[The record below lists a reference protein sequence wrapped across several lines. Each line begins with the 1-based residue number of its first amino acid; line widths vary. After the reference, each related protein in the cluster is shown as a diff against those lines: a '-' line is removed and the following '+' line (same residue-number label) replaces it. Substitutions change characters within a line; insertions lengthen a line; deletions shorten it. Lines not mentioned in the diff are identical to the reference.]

1 MESYSGI
8 HVALVSAFTGDGAPD
23 LPTTRRLVDELIGR
37 GVHGLVA
44 NASTG
49 QFATLSVDERKAGL
63 AAVTEAAAGRVPVT
77 AQVGAMTTAEA
88 VMGAAWAR
96 ELGAAAVMAVT
107 PYYDALDE
115 REVEGYYS
123 AVAEVGLPVML
134 YNNPWATGWS
144 MSPELVARLARID
157 GVRFLKDSTGEL
169 DRVFRIRHLCG
180 DGLQVIS
187 GWDTLVLPALLSG
200 VRCLV
205 LGSANA
211 VPEALFALWRLAVV
225 EEDLDAARS
234 LWAALYPVCG
244 FFMTAG
250 FAAAVRAATSLRVMD
265 VGPARPPV
273 LPLRQDLAD
282 ELVDLLARLDVAF
295 EAAPRDVGPAAER

>member
-8 HVALVSAFTGDGAPD
+8 HVALVSAFGPGGELD
-23 LPTTRRLVDELIGR
+23 LSTTRRLVEALIGR

-49 QFATLSVDERKAGL
+49 QFGTLSTDERKAFL
-63 AAVTEAAAGRVPVT
+63 AAVMEAAAGRVPVT

-88 VMGAAWAR
+88 VDGAAWAK
-96 ELGAAAVMAVT
+96 ELGAAAVMAVL

-115 REVEGYYS
+115 REVEGYYR
-123 AVAEVGLPVML
+123 AVAEVGVPVML

-144 MSPELVARLARID
+144 MSPELIARLARIE
-157 GVRFLKDSTGEL
+157 GVFSIKDSASEL
-169 DRVFRIRHLCG
+169 DRAFRIRQLCG

-211 VPEALFALWRLAVV
+211 IPEALVALWRVAVV
-225 EEDLDAARS
+225 EEDLEAARA
-234 LWAALYPVCG
+234 LWAAAYPVCD

-250 FAAAVRAATSLRVMD
+250 FAATVRAATSLRVVD
-265 VGPARPPV
+265 VGAARLPV
-273 LPLRQDLAD
+273 LPLEETLARRLQ
-282 ELVDLLARLDVAF
+282 ELLAQLDEVLESVGR
-295 EAAPRDVGPAAER
+295 EAR

>member
-1 MESYSGI
+1 MEDYSGI
-8 HVALVSAFTGDGAPD
+8 HVALVSAFGPGGELD
-23 LPTTRRLVDELIGR
+23 LPTTKRLVDGLLER
-37 GVHGLVA
+37 GVHGFVA

-49 QFATLSVDERKAGL
+49 QFATLSPDERKAFL
-63 AAVTEAAAGRVPVT
+63 AAVMEAAAGRVPVT

-88 VMGAAWAR
+88 VDGAAWAK
-96 ELGAAAVMAVT
+96 ELGAAAVMAVL
-107 PYYDALDE
+107 PYYDVLDE
-115 REVEGYYS
+115 REVEGYYR

-157 GVRFLKDSTGEL
+157 GVRYLKDSAAEL
-169 DRVFRIRHLCG
+169 DRVFRIRQLCG

-211 VPEALFALWRLAVV
+211 IPEALVALWRLAWVD
-225 EEDLDAARS
+225 EDLQAARA
-234 LWAALYPVCG
+234 LWAAAYPVCD

-250 FAAAVRAATSLRVMD
+250 FAATVRAATSLRVVD
-265 VGPARPPV
+265 VGAARPPV
-273 LPLRQDLAD
+273 LPLRKELAG
-282 ELVDLLARLDVAF
+282 EMAGLLAGLD
-295 EAAPRDVGPAAER
+295 EAMRSMGRG